1 MGGAGALFVGT
12 LNCPFYF
19 NIIKLL
25 FQLQFKLNNNYIIKY
40 KSLKILVIYLY
51 FGELYPINLRGMFF
65 GLTTIIGRV
74 GGILAP
80 ELIQLEKENKNDPL
94 LKSIPMITLSLSGF
108 IAGILCLLL
117 PRTEDIPLLQTMTEA
132 NELYKKNEEQNGFK
146 KLFQFSN

>member
-1 MGGAGALFVGT
+1 M
-12 LNCPFYF
+12 
-19 NIIKLL
+19 
-25 FQLQFKLNNNYIIKY
+25 KY

-132 NELYKKNEEQNGFK
+132 NEFYKKNEEQNGFK
-146 KLFQFSN
+146 KLFRFSN